1 MSINDIGSSNNHGTN
16 PTISPIGNDQMNQP
30 DQVETDLSTNLNALQ
45 LEQHTLPIN
54 SSDSTSNYDDS
65 EGHSSPIVRPEGWD
79 SDESHD
85 SGYCYH
91 EMARHAL
98 RLYKEQREREK
109 RAPIQAHLE
118 ALHHAFRNV
127 DPRYTIF
134 AFGGT
139 IPSTK
144 IKCEDLTLRV
154 WKQPPPP
161 VKPIDGKNTTGYD
174 GGNKISKVNSKSG
187 KGSGNLVEPPRR
199 PQG

>member
-1 MSINDIGSSNNHGTN
+1 MSINGIGSSNIHGTE
-16 PTISPIGNDQMNQP
+16 PTISSLGNDQTNQL
-30 DQVETDLSTNLNALQ
+30 DQVDTDLSTNLNTLRLDQHAL
-45 LEQHTLPIN
+45 PMN
-54 SSDSTSNYDDS
+54 SSDSISNSDNS
-65 EGHSSPIVRPEGWD
+65 EGHSSPIIRPEGWD

-91 EMARHAL
+91 EMTRHAL

-109 RAPIQAHLE
+109 TAPIQAHLE

-127 DPRYTIF
+127 DPKYTIF

-144 IKCEDLTLRV
+144 IKCEDLKIRV

-161 VKPIDGKNTTGYD
+161 VKPIDGNNTTGYD
-174 GGNKISKVNSKSG
+174 GRNKISNSKSG

>member
-1 MSINDIGSSNNHGTN
+1 MSINEIRTSNNHGTN
-16 PTISPIGNDQMNQP
+16 PTISPIGNDQTNQP
-30 DQVETDLSTNLNALQ
+30 DQVDTDLSTNLRTLQ
-45 LEQHTLPIN
+45 LDQHTLPIN
-54 SSDSTSNYDDS
+54 SSDSISNSDDS
-65 EGHSSPIVRPEGWD
+65 EGHSSPIIRPEGWD

-91 EMARHAL
+91 EMTRHAL

-109 RAPIQAHLE
+109 TAPIQAHLE

-174 GGNKISKVNSKSG
+174 GRNKISKVNSKSG
-187 KGSGNLVEPPRR
+187 RGTGNVLESPRR